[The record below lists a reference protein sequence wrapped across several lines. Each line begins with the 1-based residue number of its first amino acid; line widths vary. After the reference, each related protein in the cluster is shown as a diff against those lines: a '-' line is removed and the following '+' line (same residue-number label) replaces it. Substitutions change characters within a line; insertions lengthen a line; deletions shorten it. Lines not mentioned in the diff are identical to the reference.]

1 MFSKFQTS
9 MALAIMLLF
18 TGCFNNE
25 ANEKTTKTPPT
36 MPAVPVTAIKAIK
49 SDNKMSFEYPTRLE
63 SPQDVYITPKVS
75 GTLVA
80 QNFKPGD
87 KVLAGDVLFVIEQD
101 RFKATLD
108 VAVAATANA
117 QATLKNAKSEMDRVK
132 KLTSQKAIS
141 QREYD
146 AALAAFESA
155 SAALASAKAS
165 EKQAK
170 LDYGYT
176 QVKAPFDGV
185 VGENLIDVGSYV
197 NIGTSQLV
205 RLSKINPVE
214 ARFYIADSA
223 NLDRINNLQ
232 QNKWIQLNSDARL
245 LLEGQEFKGKIS
257 FIDNIVDNKTG
268 SVLAKAEFKNDNH
281 RLLPG
286 TFAKIVMDG
295 FVQRDS
301 FLLPQ
306 IVIKQ
311 DVISPYVLVVADGKV
326 AKKSVKIVYQT
337 SSKAIISEG
346 LNDGDIVITD
356 NFSKIAIGASVSA
369 EIKEQE

>member
-268 SVLAKAEFKNDNH
+268 SVLAKAEFKNDDH

>member
-1 MFSKFQTS
+1 MFGKFQAS
-9 MALAIMLLF
+9 MTLAIMLLF

-25 ANEKTTKTPPT
+25 TNEQTNKTPPT

-63 SPQDVYITPKVS
+63 SQQDVYITPKVS

-87 KVLAGDVLFVIEQD
+87 KISAGDVLFVIEQD

-170 LDYGYT
+170 LDYSYT

-197 NIGTSQLV
+197 NVGTSQLV

-268 SVLAKAEFKNDNH
+268 SVLAKAEFKNDDH

-295 FVQRDS
+295 FVQKDS

-326 AKKSVKIVYQT
+326 VKKSVKIVYQT

>member
-1 MFSKFQTS
+1 MFGKFQAS
-9 MALAIMLLF
+9 MTLAIMLLF

-25 ANEKTTKTPPT
+25 TNEQTNKTPPT

-63 SPQDVYITPKVS
+63 SQQDVYITPKVS

-87 KVLAGDVLFVIEQD
+87 KISAGDVLFVIEQD

-170 LDYGYT
+170 LDYSYT
-176 QVKAPFDGV
+176 KVKAPFDGV

-197 NIGTSQLV
+197 NVGTSQLV

-268 SVLAKAEFKNDNH
+268 SVLAKAEFKNDDH

-295 FVQRDS
+295 FVQKDS

-326 AKKSVKIVYQT
+326 VKKSVKIVYQT